1 MAIKRFE
8 DIEAWKAALELAQAI
23 YRLMAQGKFA
33 QDFGLPYTGAQ
44 TQQTKT
50 TAYQNLVHIHKLTR
64 SRLSFLHNFTIDQA
78 INSRS

>member
-33 QDFGLPYTGAQ
+33 QDLGLPYTGAQ

-50 TAYQNLVHIHKLTR
+50 TAYQNLVHIHKLDLGCRFCTTLPLIR
-64 SRLSFLHNFTIDQA
+64 P
-78 INSRS
+78 

>member
-50 TAYQNLVHIHKLTR
+50 TAYQNLVHIHKLDLGCRFCTTLPLIR
-64 SRLSFLHNFTIDQA
+64 P
-78 INSRS
+78 